1 MKCLCSA
8 FDSRM
13 ASSGVKKKKKS
24 AFLLSFFF
32 IKRFLQTHPC
42 HVLIC
47 RVAAPSVEKKK
58 KKKKIKEWF
67 NGLHEKCMTLFVSCR
82 TRETS
87 GQFYQSRAHFP
98 VCMSGLRSVLTRC
111 GKLIVL
117 YFLFFDN
124 CNFFRAVLKHIVT
137 LSMKRWL
144 RFCMGSCVSQVLR
157 YF

>member
-32 IKRFLQTHPC
+32 YKTVPANSSVSCFDLPC
-42 HVLIC
+42 C
-47 RVAAPSVEKKK
+47 CSVGEKKK

-87 GQFYQSRAHFP
+87 GQFYQSRAHFL